1 MCGIVGYTGNTN
13 NDVLKVLL
21 NGLKRLEYR
30 GYDSCGVAV
39 LDNSGK
45 LYLDRVK
52 GRVDLLKENVEKKN
66 YKNISC
72 GIAHTRWATHG
83 IPTEE
88 NAHPHTDCTGNIVV
102 VHNGIIENY
111 LELKEE
117 LKEHQFK
124 SETDTEVIVHLL
136 EESLK
141 NILKKGGAL
150 RTEMLEP
157 VFFKA
162 FIDVISKL
170 KGSFAIAAL
179 WAETPGVVIGARRF
193 SPLVV
198 GVGNNEYFISSD
210 VSGFLEYTKKVY
222 FVDDDEI
229 VFMNKDGVAF
239 FDING
244 KKKDKQIQTISWDI
258 KMAEKGGYKH
268 FMIKEILEQD
278 IAFENTLM
286 KRVLPIDS
294 DIFEKETKMSINDI
308 KGFNYIHF
316 VGCGTAYHACM
327 CGKYLFE
334 SFGIK
339 SEADLASEF
348 QYRAKVLDKNALVC
362 IISQSGETADTI
374 EALRIAKRNGNKIF
388 AIVNVVGSTLS
399 READW
404 VLYTHCGP
412 EIAVASTKAFTSQL
426 AALYVTLLHIAYT
439 RQKILITKA
448 REYAK
453 ELLELPRIIKEV
465 FKSENTIKKIVDNL
479 YDKNDFLY
487 IARGINYPIALEG
500 ALKLK
505 EISYLHAEGY
515 AGGEMKHGPI
525 AIISDGMPV
534 VAIALSTSDFEL
546 MRSNIEEVKARGGR
560 VIAICDEMSSKGLK
574 VDLKIIVPTVSEYF
588 TPVISVIPLQIFA
601 YHIALKKGL
610 DIDKPRNLAKSV
622 TVK

>member
-1 MCGIVGYTGNTN
+1 MCGIVGYTGKG
-13 NDVLKVLL
+13 DSVRILL

-30 GYDSCGVAV
+30 GYDSCGIAL
-39 LDNSGK
+39 LDDLGK
-45 LYLDRVK
+45 TYIDRVK
-52 GRVDLLKENVEKKN
+52 GRVDLLKEIVERKN
-66 YKNISC
+66 YKNITC

-83 IPTEE
+83 VPTEE
-88 NAHPHTDCTGNIVV
+88 NAHPHTDCSGEIVI

-117 LKEHQFK
+117 LKDHIFR
-124 SETDTEVIVHLL
+124 SDTDTEVVAHLL
-136 EESLK
+136 ESSLK
-141 NILKKGGAL
+141 NILKRGSLIRK
-150 RTEMLEP
+150 EILEP
-157 VFFKA
+157 AFFKA
-162 FIDVISKL
+162 FLETISRL
-170 KGSFAIAAL
+170 KGSFAIAAI
-179 WAETPGVVIGARRF
+179 WSKTPGVIIGARRF

-198 GVGNNEYFISSD
+198 GVGEDEYFISSD

-222 FVDDDEI
+222 FIDDNEV

-239 FDING
+239 FDEG
-244 KKKDKQIQTISWDI
+244 GRKKTKQIQTISWDI
-258 KMAEKGGYKH
+258 KMAEKGGYRH

-278 IAFENTLM
+278 VAFENTLM
-286 KRVLPIDS
+286 RRVLPIDS
-294 DIFEKETKMSINDI
+294 DIFEKETGMSKDYINS
-308 KGFNYIHF
+308 FSYIHF
-316 VGCGTAYHACM
+316 IGCGTAFHACM

-339 SEADLASEF
+339 AESDLASEF
-348 QYRAKVLDKNALVC
+348 HYRAKTLDKNALICV
-362 IISQSGETADTI
+362 ISQSGETADTI
-374 EALRIAKRNGNKIF
+374 DALRIAKKNGNKVL
-388 AIVNVVGSTLS
+388 AIVNVVGSTIS

-412 EIAVASTKAFTSQL
+412 EVAVASTKAFTSQL
-426 AALYVTLLHIAYT
+426 AALYVALLHISFI

-453 ELLELPRIIKEV
+453 ELLDLPKAIREIFKSQDIIKDIAESV
-465 FKSENTIKKIVDNL
+465 S
-479 YDKNDFLY
+479 DKNDFLY

-525 AIISDGMPV
+525 AIISEGMPV
-534 VAIALSTSDFEL
+534 VAIALSTSDFDL
-546 MRSNIEEVKARGGR
+546 MRSNIEEVKARGAK
-560 VIAICDEMSSKGLK
+560 VIAVCDELSSRNLRVDSRIVVPK
-574 VDLKIIVPTVSEYF
+574 VAEYF
-588 TPVISVIPLQIFA
+588 TPVVSVIPLQMFA
-601 YHIALKKGL
+601 YYIAYKKGL